1 MPVFGTPTWVQ
12 IADVHSVAPIEEDW
26 SKYPP
31 PEHQATLNYF
41 LPGLNRHVHIPPMT
55 EFPISCIRCRR
66 RKIRCNKHYPCN
78 QCSSKGFHCEFPA
91 KFRNKSIDETVALR
105 AATDS
110 NPELTNSA
118 LPVDVQRLVEEIE
131 RLKMENERLEK
142 ANHRHSSNDNVS
154 NGERSDKNEKVEEG
168 KSFPIKGETS
178 ELGQK
183 YYGPFSSNTMVE
195 SLTLISNDNTSCE
208 KHHQHMWARQP
219 NKVSSDSD
227 GLAPNRER
235 GNYDCP
241 KKPLPW
247 VLEADDS
254 DARNK
259 QVIKN
264 LVNYFF
270 ELPKYHYFL
279 SEIKTLQFL
288 DAHEFTLDSDWD
300 GDDDLLLLHM
310 ILVLLVRRL
319 SPARY
324 NQIGITDRPVTSA
337 EDMYER
343 VEQLVSKRLAWGF
356 LKLRHN
362 LISETYLTV
371 QSYILCAEYQ
381 FTEQR
386 YEESWS
392 MLFHCC
398 AVAFAIGLHVVANM
412 ETGASSVAGDAAVNM
427 VDIISEDVSM
437 SSDPTLEPDNEN
449 LYHVSKI
456 KTWFALRNIT
466 GHICSILGRP
476 NPILIQLDLKVLLDL
491 NGPNDPYSNC
501 LNSTTMIQLKSGLS
515 ECVRLLNLMLIE
527 SYIMNMPEN
536 EVLNLDVKFKE
547 EDKSILYFI
556 DREYQRSIEG
566 MERQTHP
573 VTELPLV
580 VNKDDAL
587 SDLIILHVNRLKL
600 LERFLSI
607 LKGTSQ
613 LSLNLITDSVLLFF
627 EYTCEFV
634 QTYVDREVPEFLD
647 EKGRL
652 ITKDRIDKV
661 FLIKFPFVSAFIYQ
675 GIIVLYILLHSKANE
690 FVHAESTKFLEDIDK
705 KVNLLLEIT
714 CSDCNFG
721 NGPLNLWSPN
731 ICYLMKQILDRKEK
745 IFKKSIENNS
755 SGDEPI
761 KLDDYEVNPNF
772 NEMFRMSGED
782 PFWATNSDT
791 APYLLGN
798 NSFDYGLPDEFN
810 DRKGGYG
817 GNSQ

>member
-1 MPVFGTPTWVQ
+1 MQ

-26 SKYPP
+26 NKYPP
-31 PEHQATLNYF
+31 PAHQDTLNYF
-41 LPGLNRHVHIPPMT
+41 LPGLNRHIYVPPMT
-55 EFPISCIRCRR
+55 EFPISCVRCRR

-78 QCSSKGFHCEFPA
+78 QCSSKGFHCEFPP
-91 KFRNKSIDETVALR
+91 KFRNRSIDETVALR
-105 AATDS
+105 ATTDS
-110 NPELTNSA
+110 NTELTTSA
-118 LPVDVQRLVEEIE
+118 LPVDVQKLVEEIE
-131 RLKMENERLEK
+131 RLKVENERLERLNQRASNEEISGEENCEK
-142 ANHRHSSNDNVS
+142 QEPAN
-154 NGERSDKNEKVEEG
+154 EG
-168 KSFPIKGETS
+168 KSFPIQGETS

-195 SLTLISNDNTSCE
+195 SLTLMADDNLFCE
-208 KHHQHMWARQP
+208 KHHQHMWSHQP
-219 NKVSSDSD
+219 KKVNSDTD
-227 GLAPNRER
+227 TQAPNRER

-264 LVNYFF
+264 LVNFFF

-279 SEIKTLQFL
+279 SEINTLQFI

-324 NQIGITDRPVTSA
+324 NEVGITDRPVTSA
-337 EDMYER
+337 EDMYARIET
-343 VEQLVSKRLAWGF
+343 LVTKRLAWGF

-412 ETGASSVAGDAAVNM
+412 ETGATSLLAGSSGNTF
-427 VDIISEDVSM
+427 DIIAQDVNM
-437 SSDPTLEPDNEN
+437 SSDPTIGPENDN
-449 LYHVSKI
+449 LYHISKI

-476 NPILIQLDLKVLLDL
+476 NPILIQLDLKVLLEL
-491 NGPNDPYSNC
+491 NGPNDPYSNA

-527 SYIMNMPEN
+527 SYIMNVSEQ
-536 EVLNLDVKFKE
+536 EVLNLDVRFKD
-547 EDKSILYFI
+547 EDKALLYFI
-556 DREYQRSIEG
+556 DSVYQSSIDG
-566 MERQTHP
+566 MQHQTHP

-580 VNKDDAL
+580 VNKEDAL

-607 LKGTSQ
+607 LSNTSQ
-613 LSLNLITDSVLLFF
+613 LSLDLITDSVISFID
-627 EYTCEFV
+627 YTCEFV
-634 QTYVDREVPEFLD
+634 QTYVNKEVPEFLD
-647 EKGRL
+647 EQGKL
-652 ITKDRIDKV
+652 VTKDRIDKV

-675 GIIVLYILLHSKANE
+675 GIIVLYILLSSKTNE
-690 FVHAESTKFLEDIDK
+690 FIRAESTQFLEDVDK
-705 KVNLLLEIT
+705 KVHLLLEIT
-714 CSDCNFG
+714 CSGCNFG
-721 NGPLNLWSPN
+721 NGSLNLWSPN

-745 IFKKSIENNS
+745 ILRQFNEAKN
-755 SGDEPI
+755 SGDLTI
-761 KLDDYEVNPNF
+761 KLEDFEVNPSL
-772 NEMFRMSGED
+772 NEMFRISGED

-791 APYLLGN
+791 APFLLGN
-798 NSFDYGLPDEFN
+798 NSFEYGLPDDYHEQGN
-810 DRKGGYG
+810 DFS